1 MAEQRP
7 FKPLVVGSTPTA
19 PTNCLLESGTYRKLG
34 SNSSTRLQLTL
45 LTACLNALRVG
56 FNCTSLR
63 VSYNVT
69 VDSKRYA
76 GV

>member
-1 MAEQRP
+1 MDAI
-7 FKPLVVGSTPTA
+7 STPTA
-19 PTNCLLESGTYRKLG
+19 PTNFLLEFNTYRQLG
-34 SNSSTRLQLTL
+34 SNSSTRLQFGPLP
-45 LTACLNALRVG
+45 TACLNALRVR
-56 FNCTSLR
+56 FNRTSLR